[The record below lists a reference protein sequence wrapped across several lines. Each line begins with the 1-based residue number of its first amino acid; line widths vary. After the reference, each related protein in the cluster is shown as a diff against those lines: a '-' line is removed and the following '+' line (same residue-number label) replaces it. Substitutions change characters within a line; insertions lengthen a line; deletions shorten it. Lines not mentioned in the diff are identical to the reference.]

1 MGRSEHV
8 KPAAPVGT
16 DSTSVTVKNATTT
29 RDLVARPRSRKP
41 VPHAA
46 NKPVCVRTG
55 RAISPARLHRTA
67 SHLRLIPPAGLK
79 RASRTSARRSG
90 GGLVAESRQGFTQ
103 PTPADWSSLRRYSR
117 VTVLESQRSVLG
129 SHRFRHRGARSEAG
143 ITPGSPARYLCVM
156 TFSERTESDQSRE

>member
-67 SHLRLIPPAGLK
+67 SHLPFCTSFTKNLPPCLSYSRIASTIQSSLPFPSGIVFRTFTISLLSIMRPK
-79 RASRTSARRSG
+79 SASRDGASLIEGFSTMSSISH
-90 GGLVAESRQGFTQ
+90 VPSRNLTIPYCGI
-103 PTPADWSSLRRYSR
+103 SSLGTSC
-117 VTVLESQRSVLG
+117 
-129 SHRFRHRGARSEAG
+129 
-143 ITPGSPARYLCVM
+143 TPIMGRP
-156 TFSERTESDQSRE
+156 